1 SSLFSLLLSSS
12 HMTSLSD
19 DNLSPW
25 EDHCSV
31 IPPERSRLY
40 LIGLGSVV
48 ASFSVL
54 SNLFLFIVLIR
65 TRRHLNSPFLYLISL
80 SLADIFLSGAY
91 ILLFLV
97 NMLMDEWESSLL
109 SSFWWSYMPYVLVLS
124 HLAITASAFLIV
136 AAAAERY
143 VTISKMSS
151 EFSTSQ
157 RLSIVFIAF
166 SIAIVGKLPMA
177 FEVEVVKNDNCTGVT
192 EWTADVAQFSNDE
205 PYASMYKFW
214 FRNLVTVMLPFALL
228 LCLNVAIIRR
238 LHRQHQSA
246 KLFRFGTST
255 HRRNVRSAT
264 LSLICVTC
272 TYLASNLLNVVLNL
286 TEFIDRNFLY
296 EEDVRPLYT
305 MSSDLV
311 SFFTVGASAFRL
323 PIYYVCNAKIK
334 SEVHR
339 FINEFNVFSNCRKL
353 GVRNSHSS
361 TVKYPLSTVRYC
373 NTGNGFVVFESR
385 GSAQLPRRVGTRL
398 DRLVL
403 AVALGSVAR
412 ADTNPF
418 P

>member
-1 SSLFSLLLSSS
+1 SRMDEAEL
-12 HMTSLSD
+12 
-19 DNLSPW
+19 
-25 EDHCSV
+25 CSV

-40 LIGLGSVV
+40 LVSLGSAV
-48 ASFSVL
+48 ASFSVI
-54 SNLFLFIVLIR
+54 SNLFLFGVLIR
-65 TRRHLNSPFLYLISL
+65 TRRHLHSPFLYLISL

-97 NMLMDEWESSLL
+97 NVLMDEWDSSFLSSL
-109 SSFWWSYMPYVLVLS
+109 WWSYMPFVLVLS

-136 AAAAERY
+136 AAAAERF
-143 VTISKMSS
+143 VTISKMRG
-151 EFSTSQ
+151 EFSTRE
-157 RLSIVFIAF
+157 RLSIVLLAF
-166 SIAIVGKLPMA
+166 SIAIVGKIPMVV
-177 FEVEVVKNDNCTGVT
+177 EVEVVKNGNCTGVT
-192 EWTADVAQFSNDE
+192 EWTASMAEFTSLE
-205 PYASMYKFW
+205 PYASVYKFW

-286 TEFIDRNFLY
+286 TEFVDRNFLY

-339 FINEFNVFSNCRKL
+339 FISEFTFLPRCLPVE
-353 GVRNSHSS
+353 SHSARPS
-361 TVKYPLSTVRYC
+361 TLKYPLSTVRYC
-373 NTGNGFVVFESR
+373 NSGNGFVVFESR
-385 GSAQLPRRVGTRL
+385 GSSQLPRRVGTRL

-412 ADTNPF
+412 PATNVF